1 MTASSVDLKN
11 IFAAGRPLVERAI
24 NLSEEMAA
32 LREAATAKGI
42 DWSQVKA
49 LLKAQI
55 LDERDDA
62 GGHKRLNRVLE
73 KAEFATAYA
82 DMLGLTPDMN
92 EKNFSAAIEAV
103 PHDSL
108 TGEIIEVRAVA
119 SEPLAPQDGE
129 SVSPHHRH
137 DGPTAVPEAGGAE
150 VASATVTVPP
160 DDYPDMPAALDRRVR
175 AA

>member
-24 NLSEEMAA
+24 DLSEQMAA
-32 LREAATAKGI
+32 LREAATDKGI

-62 GGHKRLNRVLE
+62 GDHKRLNRVLE

-82 DMLGLTPDMN
+82 DMLGLGPNMN
-92 EKNFSAAIEAV
+92 EKNFSVRVEVV
-103 PHDSL
+103 PHDPS
-108 TGEIIEVRAVA
+108 TGEIT
-119 SEPLAPQDGE
+119 EPD
-129 SVSPHHRH
+129 RH
-137 DGPTAVPEAGGAE
+137 VGPTAVPEAGGAGE
-150 VASATVTVPP
+150 RLSPVTVTVPP
-160 DDYPDMPAALDRRVR
+160 DDFPDLPAALDRRVR
-175 AA
+175 VA